1 MQTEASSVMQRI
13 TITIDDDLL
22 LAVDELM
29 RRRGYASRSEAMRDI
44 VREMVERDRLAE
56 PDTDC
61 IGALTFVYDHE
72 TRDLARRITTAHHER
87 HDLSIASMHV
97 HLNHESC
104 LEVSVLR
111 GALSEVQGFADTVAS
126 QRGVR
131 SAKLHVIPARIA
143 TEEHSHGDHTHRH
156 EHVDI

>member
-1 MQTEASSVMQRI
+1 MQRI

-22 LAVDELM
+22 QAVDALM
-29 RRRGYASRSEAMRDI
+29 DRRGYGSRSEAMRDI
-44 VREMVERDRLAE
+44 IREMVDRERLAE
-56 PDTDC
+56 PEADC
-61 IGALTFVYDHE
+61 VGALTFVYDHE

-87 HDLSIASMHV
+87 HDLSVASMHV

-111 GALSEVQGFADTVAS
+111 GALAEVRAFADAVAS

-131 SAKLHVIPARIA
+131 SAKLHLIPARIA
-143 TEEHSHGDHTHRH
+143 TEEHNHGEHTHRH
-156 EHVDI
+156 EHVEI